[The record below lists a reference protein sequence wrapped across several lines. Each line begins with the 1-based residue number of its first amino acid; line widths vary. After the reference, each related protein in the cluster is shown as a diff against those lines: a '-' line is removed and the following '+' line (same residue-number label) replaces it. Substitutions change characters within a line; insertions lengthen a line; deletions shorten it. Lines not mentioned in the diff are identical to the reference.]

1 MKWDQVLQQKPRE
14 LVISGPTGKKQIEED
29 NGLHEVVFRMAT
41 LNFLEVSSVGLAE
54 ISPKINN
61 LSQLTSL
68 NLRGNNLTALP
79 SDIGQLTKLKMLD
92 LSWNKLTELPDQVS
106 ALSDLQSLIVS
117 GNQLSCLPSNLEKLT
132 SLIVVKID
140 QNKFTSLPEGLFN
153 EENPKVQL
161 AEVHAQKNV
170 ITEIPAAISRLV
182 ALRFLDMRDNAL
194 TAVPGELGDCT
205 KLKDISLT
213 GNKMTDRRFLKLV
226 EQQKPKQILDY
237 IRSHCP
243 KASEKKAGRGG
254 RETSQDRRSRA
265 KEGRQRRRSTSR
277 SSRENS
283 ECLMDTVSITVP
295 KAEDQYNV
303 TVTPA
308 ALEQRKIVACIVRN
322 VDLSRENV
330 LKRFLNVQTGLHDG
344 ICGKRTVAT
353 IAVHDL
359 DKIKGQ
365 VQFDVKPP
373 SKMKFQPLGRNKIMS
388 ATELY
393 KALMEEAEALRKE
406 KKRSTFSG
414 IHKYLY
420 LLKGKTRYS
429 CLIDSE
435 GTILSFPPI
444 TNSETSKVS
453 PFVLSHDASDTRS

>member
-1 MKWDQVLQQKPRE
+1 MKWDLMLQQKPRE

-29 NGLHEVVFRMAT
+29 NGLHDLVFKMST

-68 NLRGNNLTALP
+68 VLRGNSLTALP
-79 SDIGQLTKLKMLD
+79 SDIGQLVKLKMLD
-92 LSWNKLTELPDQVS
+92 LSWNKLSELPDQVS
-106 ALSDLQSLIVS
+106 GLSDLQSLILS
-117 GNQLSCLPSNLEKLT
+117 GNQLSSLPSNLEKLT

-140 QNKFTSLPEGLFN
+140 QNNFTSLPDGLFN

-161 AEVHAQKNV
+161 AEIHAQKNQ
-170 ITEIPAAISRLV
+170 ITEIPAVINRLV

-226 EQQKPKQILDY
+226 EQQKSKQILDY

-243 KASEKKAGRGG
+243 KASEKKSGRSGG
-254 RETSQDRRSRA
+254 RETSQDRRSRV

-283 ECLMDTVSITVP
+283 ECLMDTISVSVP

-322 VDLSRENV
+322 VDLSRETV

-344 ICGKRTVAT
+344 ICGKRTIAT

-365 VQFDVKPP
+365 VKFDVKPP
-373 SKMKFQPLGRNKIMS
+373 SKMRFQALGRNKEMS

-393 KALMEEAEALRKE
+393 KALMDEAEALRKE

-420 LLKGKTRYS
+420 LLKGKTRFS

-444 TNSETSKVS
+444 TNSETSKV
-453 PFVLSHDASDTRS
+453 